1 MGTTTTSGNAA
12 RSTQVLAM
20 SLELGASEW
29 KMAFSPGL
37 GQAPRQR
44 TVAAGDLEAVKQEI
58 AAAKARFQLGADVPV
73 VSCYEAGRD
82 GFWIHRAL
90 KELGVENQVVDSA
103 ALEVSRRA
111 RRAKT
116 DRVDAAKL
124 VGMLLRYQAGE
135 RRAFKVVR
143 VPTEEEEDRRH
154 LHRELKT
161 VKQARTAVTNRIKG
175 LLATVG
181 VRLAEITELPRVLER
196 LKLWNG
202 SPLPKWLKARVERDW
217 QERAQL
223 EQRIQALEKQRKDLL
238 RKATDR
244 GSACARQ
251 LHRLR
256 GIGPN
261 AAWLYALEFFAWREF
276 RNRRQIG
283 GLAGLAPTPHQSGA
297 ERREQGISKAGNR
310 WMRSVAIEIAWGWL
324 RYQPQSELSRWYQER
339 YGSGSPRLRKIGI
352 VALARKLLIELWKY
366 LQTGTPPAGAV
377 WKKGCQKAQ
386 PQAAQPQAA

>member
-1 MGTTTTSGNAA
+1 MGTTTTSGKAA
-12 RSTQVLAM
+12 SHTQVLAM

-37 GQAPRQR
+37 GQAPRHR

-58 AAAKARFQLGADVPV
+58 GAAKARFHLAADVPV

-103 ALEVSRRA
+103 AIEVSRRS

-124 VGMLLRYQAGE
+124 VNQLLRYIGGE
-135 RRAFKVVR
+135 RQVWKVVR

-161 VKQARTAVTNRIKG
+161 VKQARTAVTNRIRG

-181 VRLAEITELPRVLER
+181 VRLKEITELPQVLER

-202 SPLPKWLKARVERDW
+202 RALPKWLKARVERDW
-217 QERAQL
+217 QERAQM
-223 EQRIQALEKQRKDLL
+223 QVRIAELEKQRKLLL
-238 RKATDR
+238 RKGKDG
-244 GSACARQ
+244 GSECARK

-261 AAWLYALEFFAWREF
+261 AAWLYALEFFAWRAF
-276 RNRRQIG
+276 QNRRQIG
-283 GLAGLAPTPHQSGA
+283 ALAGLTPTPHQSGA
-297 ERREQGISKAGNR
+297 ERREQGVSKAGNR

-339 YGSGSPRLRKIGI
+339 YGSGSPRLRKVGI

-366 LQTGTPPAGAV
+366 LQTGIPPAGAV
-377 WKKGCQKAQ
+377 LKKGCPQVQ
-386 PQAAQPQAA
+386 PRAA